1 MSIIEHVV
9 LFKVKEDVAPSEADT
24 MVERINSLASLEQ
37 LLHLTVGPLFRI
49 RTSPPSLKFTH
60 FFHTRFNSM
69 DDLRSYVAHPA
80 HVAVVKANTPLV
92 DDAMALDWLAEV
104 PGGTVP
110 PPGSAL
116 RVTFFKLKEGVE
128 DRVKDEIVGAM
139 RGFQREFKQA
149 IQLTCGGNFSPA
161 RAKGFSIASLEVF
174 PGLSELE
181 AAKEL
186 GDYHKNEKIK
196 EHLESVMVL
205 DYVHALYG
213 MRLLHKIIMTAKFG
227 NSRWV
232 HAMEWS
238 GQKEFA
244 TSLEVPFVVDGSE
257 AGLLKRY
264 GPLTFLKVHDAGHMV
279 PMDQPKTALEMLKK

>member
-1 MSIIEHVV
+1 MQEKIQGYCLHSQPHGRNEERLKGRSIY
-9 LFKVKEDVAPSEADT
+9 P
-24 MVERINSLASLEQ
+24 
-37 LLHLTVGPLFRI
+37 
-49 RTSPPSLKFTH
+49 
-60 FFHTRFNSM
+60 
-69 DDLRSYVAHPA
+69 
-80 HVAVVKANTPLV
+80 
-92 DDAMALDWLAEV
+92 W
-104 PGGTVP
+104 
-110 PPGSAL
+110 L

-205 DYVHALYG
+205 DYV
-213 MRLLHKIIMTAKFG
+213 
-227 NSRWV
+227 
-232 HAMEWS
+232 
-238 GQKEFA
+238 
-244 TSLEVPFVVDGSE
+244 VPSSSK
-257 AGLLKRY
+257 A
-264 GPLTFLKVHDAGHMV
+264 HSAS
-279 PMDQPKTALEMLKK
+279 

>member
-60 FFHTRFNSM
+60 FFHTRFNSK

-92 DDAMALDWLAEV
+92 DDAMALDWLSEV

-196 EHLESVMVL
+196 EHLES
-205 DYVHALYG
+205 
-213 MRLLHKIIMTAKFG
+213 